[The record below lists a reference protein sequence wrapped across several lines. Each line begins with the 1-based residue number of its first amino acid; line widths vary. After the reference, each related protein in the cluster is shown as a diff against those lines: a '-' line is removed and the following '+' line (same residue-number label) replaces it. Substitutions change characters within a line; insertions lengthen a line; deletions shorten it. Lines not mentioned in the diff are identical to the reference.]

1 MRESVR
7 DMLAREA
14 AEAEARAAAELAGEV
29 APTRG
34 QRGRRPSADPAQVY
48 AVRIPVSRLRELR
61 AVADDLDV
69 PPSTLIRQWVL
80 EQLDE
85 LAAVERNDPASSH
98 AGRVSPSQLR
108 LGPSRRK
115 VFASNQE
122 EVRLHA

>member
-1 MRESVR
+1 MRESVH

-85 LAAVERNDPASSH
+85 LAGERNDPASSH